1 LITWSRLSQKGHWY
15 GHDTGGST
23 IAKLQNSNEIDHD
36 AAEAAV
42 QTFSFKAPETH
53 AKRKAIVRLT
63 SNDRGQTAVHCLGQG
78 GENNLHYHAGVD
90 ITWMVL
96 KGRARFYGSRDV
108 VRGEFGPQ
116 EGILIPAGARYW
128 FESCGSDDMELLQ
141 IKMFHKGRGQ
151 DKRVDAAARHFE
163 MAEGAGHF
171 SAEKPAQ

>member
-1 LITWSRLSQKGHWY
+1 MITWSRLSQKGHWY

>member
-1 LITWSRLSQKGHWY
+1 MV
-15 GHDTGGST
+15 D
-23 IAKLQNSNEIDHD
+23 LQHSVGIDHA

-42 QTFSFKAPETH
+42 QTFSFKAPETY

-96 KGRARFYGSRDV
+96 KGRARFYASGDV

-116 EGILIPAGARYW
+116 EGLLIPAGARYW
-128 FESCGSDDMELLQ
+128 FESCGSDDLELLQ

-151 DKRVDAAARHFE
+151 DKRVDAAARNFD
-163 MAEGAGHF
+163 MAEGASHF
-171 SAEKPAQ
+171 TAEKSA

>member
-1 LITWSRLSQKGHWY
+1 MADVQHA
-15 GHDTGGST
+15 DV
-23 IAKLQNSNEIDHD
+23 IDHE

-42 QTFSFKAPETH
+42 QTFSFKAPETY

-63 SNDRGQTAVHCLGQG
+63 SNDHGQTAVHCLGQG

-96 KGRARFYGSRDV
+96 KGRARFYGSGDV

-128 FESCGSDDMELLQ
+128 FESCGSDDLELLQ

-163 MAEGAGHF
+163 MAEGASHF
-171 SAEKPAQ
+171 SAKKPAQ